1 MRGPELERWSLE
13 LPAVAAS
20 IGRARNWIAER
31 CESLLDP
38 HQLDQV
44 RLVTS
49 EVVSNAVRHGGS
61 GGSVRVAATP
71 RDDHLRVE
79 VIDEGPGIVPRPR
92 ATEPDEH
99 GGFGL
104 FIVEQLTR
112 RWGIVRERD
121 RTRVWFELDYRG

>member
-1 MRGPELERWSLE
+1 
-13 LPAVAAS
+13 VAAS

-31 CESLLDP
+31 AESLLDP
-38 HQLDQV
+38 HQLEQV

-49 EVVSNAVRHGGS
+49 EVVSNAVRHGG
-61 GGSVRVAATP
+61 GPVRVAALP
-71 RDDHLRVE
+71 HEDHLRVE
-79 VIDEGPGIVPRPR
+79 VTDEGPGMVPRPR

-112 RWGIVRERD
+112 RWGVVRERD
-121 RTRVWFELDYRG
+121 RTRVWFELDYH

>member
-1 MRGPELERWSLE
+1 
-13 LPAVAAS
+13 VAGS
-20 IGRARNWIAER
+20 IGRARNWIVER
-31 CESLLDP
+31 AESLLDP
-38 HQLDQV
+38 HQLEQI

-61 GGSVRVAATP
+61 GGSVHVRAAP
-71 RDDHLRVE
+71 HGDHLRVE
-79 VIDEGPGIVPRPR
+79 VTDEGPGMVPRPR

-112 RWGIVRERD
+112 RWGVVRERD
-121 RTRVWFELDYRG
+121 RTRVWFELDYRI